1 MNGGHQSLRGEIIFR
16 GCCLAQSKGSFLKT
30 IGRTMLNG
38 TRIIEFEALGPAPF
52 ASMMLAEL
60 GAEVITIHRASAAN
74 TPAKSDSS
82 LLDTSKKSI
91 VLDLKK
97 PEDVTLA
104 KALVQS
110 SDGLIEGLRPGVM
123 ERLGLGPA
131 DIHAIA
137 PKVIYGRMTGWG
149 QSGPRALQAGH
160 DLNYISL
167 SGAAWYASN
176 PNEAPF
182 TPPTLV
188 GDIGGGALYLVI
200 GMLAGLLHARETG
213 HGCVVDAAIVDGS
226 AHMMN
231 LLMSLKALGGLS
243 ETRGGSLLDGPHWS
257 RTYACSDGKYMS
269 VQCLE
274 PKFYQEFLT
283 CLGLETD
290 LGFGQQFHAGD
301 WPVLTARLAGVFAA
315 HPQSHWIGF
324 FAGSDA
330 CVAPVLSPQQAS
342 TDPHIA
348 ERRIWRDQQGH
359 LRAALAPRFS
369 NWTPQ
374 ETGAIPEKDEHR
386 DHIIQDL
393 QTRGLL

>member
-1 MNGGHQSLRGEIIFR
+1 
-16 GCCLAQSKGSFLKT
+16 
-30 IGRTMLNG
+30 MLNG
-38 TRIIEFEALGPAPF
+38 IRIIEFEALGPAPF

-60 GAEVITIHRASAAN
+60 GAEVITIHRANAAT
-74 TPAKSDSS
+74 TPAKSDAS
-82 LLDTSKKSI
+82 LLDTAKKSI
-91 VLDLKK
+91 VLDLKSTA
-97 PEDVTLA
+97 DVALA

-110 SDGLIEGLRPGVM
+110 SNALIEGMRPGVM
-123 ERLGLGPA
+123 ERLGLGPS

-200 GMLAGLLHARETG
+200 GVLAGILNARETG
-213 HGCVVDAAIVDGS
+213 KGCVVDAAIVDGS

-231 LLMSLKALGGLS
+231 LLMSLNALGGLS
-243 ETRGGSLLDGPHWS
+243 ETRGQSMLDGPHWS
-257 RTYACSDGKYMS
+257 RTYACADGKFMS

-283 CLGLETD
+283 CLKLEHD
-290 LGFGQQFHAGD
+290 PKFAQQFNAKE
-301 WPVLTARLAGVFAA
+301 WPVLTARLAGVFATES
-315 HPQSHWIGF
+315 QSYWTSV
-324 FAGSDA
+324 FAGTDA
-330 CVAPVLSPQQAS
+330 CVAPVLSPQQAQS
-342 TDPHIA
+342 DSHIA
-348 ERRIWRDQQGH
+348 DRHIWHDQGGH

-369 NWTPQ
+369 NWTPH
-374 ETGAIPEKDEHR
+374 GAGVIPEKDAHR
-386 DHIIQDL
+386 DEIIQDL
-393 QTRGLL
+393 HTKGLL